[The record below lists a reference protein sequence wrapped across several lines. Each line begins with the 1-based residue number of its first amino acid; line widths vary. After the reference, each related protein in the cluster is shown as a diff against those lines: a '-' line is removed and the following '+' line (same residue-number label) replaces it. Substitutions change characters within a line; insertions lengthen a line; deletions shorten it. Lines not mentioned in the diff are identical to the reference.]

1 MHRLT
6 EQGVNSLKVAFRFF
20 FFSLFLCVL
29 LLPLGSVVKTNI
41 KLTFSLR
48 TALRAL
54 GFWRG
59 GGGGGGGKSGH
70 ILLFF
75 FCSFSVQMRAVGGR
89 LDNAS

>member
-59 GGGGGGGKSGH
+59 GDGGWGGGGRVG
-70 ILLFF
+70 IFF
-75 FCSFSVQMRAVGGR
+75 SFFLPFQRSDESSRRQAG
-89 LDNAS
+89 

>member
-59 GGGGGGGKSGH
+59 GDGGGGGGEEEWGYFN
-70 ILLFF
+70 IFFLLFQ
-75 FCSFSVQMRAVGGR
+75 CSDENSRRQAG
-89 LDNAS
+89 